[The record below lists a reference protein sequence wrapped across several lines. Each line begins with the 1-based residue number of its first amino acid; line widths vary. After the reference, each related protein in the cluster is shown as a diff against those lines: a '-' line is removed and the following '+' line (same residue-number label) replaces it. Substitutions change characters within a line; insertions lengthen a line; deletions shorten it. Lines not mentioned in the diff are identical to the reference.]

1 MMLTRCQEQVR
12 YRLNSGPMQFKNFSH
27 LNYIFSKLVYFLA
40 EVEEAKNND
49 IVEMESTDN
58 VDLDE
63 ESTSQ
68 EVDSHD
74 EKDALVEGVT
84 TSMPPTTVVTKV
96 EMKDETVETRD
107 GDMEMTTV
115 MGNVSEE
122 TTSMMSSEKS

>member
-1 MMLTRCQEQVR
+1 
-12 YRLNSGPMQFKNFSH
+12 MQFKNFSH